1 MSDSDLNLLNAC
13 RRGDM
18 RAWERLVR
26 KYERLVY
33 SIALNHGLTAD
44 DAADITQLTFTI
56 LLESLDSL
64 RDDSNL
70 ASWLGTVARR
80 HSWRLLKR
88 AGREDTQADEDLAD
102 SAWLMNR
109 PGDDSIRRWEL
120 AEWLD
125 GGLRRIDERCRRL
138 LVALYFDPDEPSYT
152 EIAQRL
158 GMAPGSI
165 GPTRARCL
173 ERLREILAPDRQP
186 AEQT

>member
-1 MSDSDLNLLNAC
+1 MPETDLDLLNAC
-13 RRGDM
+13 RRGDV

-80 HSWRLLKR
+80 HTWRLLKR
-88 AGREDTQADEDLAD
+88 AGREDTHAEEDVAEA
-102 SAWLMNR
+102 AWLMNR
-109 PGDDSIRRWEL
+109 PGDDPIRRWEL

-125 GGLRRIDERCRRL
+125 GGLSQIDERCRRL
-138 LVALYFDPDEPSYT
+138 LIALYFDPEEPAYT
-152 EIAQRL
+152 EISERL
-158 GMAPGSI
+158 GMAVGSI

-173 ERLREILAPDRQP
+173 QRLRDVLATD
-186 AEQT
+186 